1 MNKEE
6 IIKRLDSMIEA
17 LPEVFSY
24 TSVILIRKGTDFK
37 EDKYKGFDV
46 YHSNLIEEGKLYL
59 GVNPFN

>member
-17 LPEVFSY
+17 LPEAFSD
-24 TSVILIRKGTDFK
+24 TAVILIREDADFTK
-37 EDKYKGFDV
+37 IEYKGFEV
-46 YHSNLIEEGKLYL
+46 YRTNLIEEGKLYL

>member
-17 LPEVFSY
+17 LPKLFSD
-24 TSVILIRKGTDFK
+24 TSVILIREDADFK
-37 EDKYKGFDV
+37 EDEYKGFEV
-46 YHSNLIEEGKLYL
+46 YHTNLIEDGKLYL